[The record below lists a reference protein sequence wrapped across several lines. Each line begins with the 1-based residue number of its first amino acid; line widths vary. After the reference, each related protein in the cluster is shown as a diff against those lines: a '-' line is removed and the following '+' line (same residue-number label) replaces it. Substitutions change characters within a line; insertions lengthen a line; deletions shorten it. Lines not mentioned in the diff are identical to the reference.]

1 MELNSQQV
9 SVFEQIKD
17 FIASDAG
24 IGCGFFYTKNKF
36 LWQDSKKTVCNK
48 VSSII
53 LLYLRGTMN
62 SKITFILFCFLLL
75 PLNNRHLP
83 LVSLMAPWHTLLY
96 L

>member
-36 LWQDSKKTVCNK
+36 LWQDSKK
-48 VSSII
+48 
-53 LLYLRGTMN
+53 N
-62 SKITFILFCFLLL
+62 SL
-75 PLNNRHLP
+75 
-83 LVSLMAPWHTLLY
+83 
-96 L
+96 